1 MPHANMAHWQSVVF
15 GREIEYV
22 APRSV
27 EDMVR
32 RRAERSPADLGRFAA
47 DDTGLA
53 AIHRDVALRDD
64 ADVPRADV
72 FVPEGDGPF
81 PVLQYIHGGG
91 WLSGSKMATGRV
103 CSDIA
108 RSGVVVVSVDYA
120 LAPER
125 PFPAGL
131 RDCVQW
137 VQWIQDNAGDYNGD
151 PTRLAV
157 AGGSAGGNLAA
168 EVALVL
174 HGGVDLGSV
183 CDDAVPDVRLSALLL
198 LWGVLDVAHWVERP
212 GYYAGVAELYVQAY
226 LGASF
231 TDRVRSPLVS
241 PIECDALG
249 CLPPTYLSCGAEDA
263 LLDQSLRIT
272 SRMAAVDVPVTLS
285 VVPGADHEF
294 LRIPGLVAGSEAELG
309 RILEWLHRS
318 YEPVSANGAARVG
331 SAAGA

>member
-1 MPHANMAHWQSVVF
+1 MAHWQSVVF
-15 GREIEYV
+15 GRDIEYV
-22 APRSV
+22 APKSV
-27 EDMVR
+27 DDMVQR
-32 RRAERSPADLGRFAA
+32 RSTRSPADLERFAA
-47 DDTGLA
+47 DESGLA
-53 AIHRDVALRDD
+53 SIHWDVMLRDD
-64 ADVPRADV
+64 ADAPRADI
-72 FVPEGDGPF
+72 FVPDGSGPF
-81 PVLQYIHGGG
+81 PVLQFIHGGG
-91 WLSGSKMATGRV
+91 WLSGSKLATHRL

-125 PFPAGL
+125 PFPWGL

-137 VQWIQDNAGDYNGD
+137 AQWIEANIGEYNGD
-151 PTRLAV
+151 PARLAV

-174 HGGVDLGSV
+174 HGGVEFPEDV
-183 CDDAVPDVRLSALLL
+183 MPDIRLSALLV
-198 LWGVLDVAHWVERP
+198 LWGVLDVAYWVEQP

-226 LGASF
+226 LGAAF

-241 PIECDALG
+241 PIECDALA

-263 LLDQSLRIT
+263 LLDQSLRMT
-272 SRMAAVDVPVTLS
+272 SRLAAADVRVTLS

-294 LRIPGLVAGSEAELG
+294 LRMPGVVSGSQEELG

-318 YEPVSANGAARVG
+318 YALVAPPLG